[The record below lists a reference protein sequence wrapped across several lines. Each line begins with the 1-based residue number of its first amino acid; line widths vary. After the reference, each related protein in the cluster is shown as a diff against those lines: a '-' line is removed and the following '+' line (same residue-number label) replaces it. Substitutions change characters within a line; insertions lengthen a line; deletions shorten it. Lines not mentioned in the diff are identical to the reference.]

1 MIFQHQDQD
10 WKEQYRDERIERMSR
25 DEMSALQSERLVKQ
39 VKNVYEHVSFYK
51 KKMDDLGVEPGDIKG
66 IEDITKLPFKIG
78 RAHV

>member
-1 MIFQHQDQD
+1 MAKVLLED

-66 IEDITKLPFKIG
+66 IEDITKLPFTTK
-78 RAHV
+78 

>member
-1 MIFQHQDQD
+1 MAKVLLED

-51 KKMDDLGVEPGDIKG
+51 KKMDNYFSDL
-66 IEDITKLPFKIG
+66 LWL
-78 RAHV
+78 

>member
-1 MIFQHQDQD
+1 MAKVLLED

-51 KKMDDLGVEPGDIKG
+51 KKMDDLGV
-66 IEDITKLPFKIG
+66 
-78 RAHV
+78 

>member
-1 MIFQHQDQD
+1 MAKVLLED

-51 KKMDDLGVEPGDIKG
+51 KKMDDLGVEPGDI
-66 IEDITKLPFKIG
+66 
-78 RAHV
+78 

>member
-1 MIFQHQDQD
+1 MAKVLLED

-51 KKMDDLGVEPGDIKG
+51 KKMDDLGVEP
-66 IEDITKLPFKIG
+66 
-78 RAHV
+78 

>member
-1 MIFQHQDQD
+1 MAKVLLED

-51 KKMDDLGVEPGDIKG
+51 KKMDDLGVDYKTSLYNQRRSEK
-66 IEDITKLPFKIG
+66 
-78 RAHV
+78 